1 MMSACFLFDKFE
13 LRIFEKLFGSNL
25 TNSFAVLGG
34 KVQTSDDFELLRGS
48 NAIGPVGKNFW

>member
-1 MMSACFLFDKFE
+1 MSACFLFDKFE

-34 KVQTSDDFELLRGS
+34 KVQTSDDLELLRGS